1 MSLEARYILNSM
13 EKDKEQ
19 GYITKERKFNSLFC
33 GSLPY
38 SLESIMLEEEFNG
51 SIEKN
56 EKDIQF
62 TRALINVTFNSNIK
76 EAQLDENGEKKFDED
91 GYVKR
96 KTVKTIKEVR
106 KELYWNG
113 FTVDG
118 IKYVIYKRSSSKAR
132 SGSVLFIKE
141 NMYKKMIKRTWLGL
155 EWKKDEECDL
165 ASIKAYESLSLSGIE
180 DVVKI
185 PLDSIFIV
193 RDIKK
198 SFTTIASRTFLN
210 NGKLETKTEE
220 MVRTNDV
227 FDGESLLDN
236 SLFKSG
242 RGMMLLRN
250 SFFKS
255 CAFNTNIQQ
264 FFKDNKD
271 RIKDGKIKDM
281 FGREY
286 DISNIKLITTPNSL
300 KWLKFSKKFKDDKE
314 CYEYWLSHINDR
326 FGVCKSEK
334 SSHYDSYNQL
344 SYQMINS
351 MPYSKEDILEII
363 KDELDYVM
371 KLKSDIR
378 VFRKH
383 ISLNDMSYSRNM
395 IWNLLAI
402 NDDIQY
408 TKMYKNFR
416 NDTVNSYIKSLKKG
430 KIKIPNTDYAVLC
443 GNPYE
448 LLLHSIGGEIT
459 EENTLHKGK
468 EIYCSAYGDG
478 EELVGFRN
486 PNICSGNV
494 LVSKNVYK
502 EEFKYFNFTK
512 NIVIINSTD
521 NDIYDRLQGCDLDSD
536 TVLLTNHPVIKKRAK
551 EVEKDATP
559 VNDIAKGVQ
568 IKTRAYN
575 SAEMAEIDHII
586 SNNAIG
592 RIVNLSQILNS
603 YYWETMK
610 NGGDKELLD
619 ILYEKISLLSS
630 LSGTEIDKSK
640 KMIDLGENIDDILD
654 EISSTK
660 YKGKNVLEVGET
672 EVKIKKTNSE
682 KGKIKGET
690 ELKDK
695 MVRPDFFRHCAE
707 GKEYSFRKFET
718 PMDYLEEILNNLP
731 QAKRTKTISISDVL
745 FENSA
750 EKKDANRHQISKIKE
765 LVKNLDT
772 KIDKV
777 RLSEEEGQLLIIK
790 NLKDEVIEKISKM
803 KVTTATVIA
812 LLKRIYGGGAK
823 DKKKDDE
830 EGESNKKED
839 KEIKEYGMLLLECLY
854 KAKTNVVVDSFKV
867 LSNKIEV
874 LQEYEF
880 GDVVLFGK
888 KYKGVKA

>member
-1 MSLEARYILNSM
+1 MRDTNIYIMSLEARYILNSM
-13 EKDKEQ
+13 GKDKEQ
-19 GYITKERKFNSLFC
+19 GYITKERKFSSLFC

-38 SLESIMLEEEFNG
+38 SLESIMLEETFNG

-62 TRALINVTFNSNIK
+62 TRALINVTFNSSIK
-76 EAQLDENGEKKFDED
+76 EAQLDENGEKKLDED

-96 KTVKTIKEVR
+96 KIVKTIKEVR
-106 KELYWNG
+106 KELYENG
-113 FTVDG
+113 FKIDG
-118 IKYVIYKRSSSKAR
+118 IKYVLYKRSSSKAR
-132 SGSVLFIKE
+132 NGSVLFIKE
-141 NMYKKMIKRTWLGL
+141 DMYKTMITKTWLGL
-155 EWKKDEECDL
+155 EWKENEECDL
-165 ASIKAYESLSLSGIE
+165 ASLKAYESLTLSGIE
-180 DVVKI
+180 DAVNI

-210 NGKLETKTEE
+210 DGKLETKIQE
-220 MVRTNDV
+220 MMRTNDV
-227 FDGESLLDN
+227 FDGESLLDS
-236 SLFKSG
+236 SLFKNG
-242 RGMMLLRN
+242 KGMMLLRH

-264 FFKDNKD
+264 FFQDNKD
-271 RIKDGKIKDM
+271 KIKDGKIKDM

-286 DISNIKLITTPNSL
+286 DASKIKLIITPNSL
-300 KWLKFSKKFKDDKE
+300 KFLKFVKKFKDDKE
-314 CYEYWLSHINDR
+314 CYEYWLNHIDSR

-334 SSHYDSYNQL
+334 SSHYDNYNQL

-351 MPYSKEDILEII
+351 MPYSKENVEEIM
-363 KDELDYVM
+363 KDEIDYVM
-371 KLKSDIR
+371 KLKNDIG

-395 IWNLLAI
+395 IWNLLVI
-402 NDDIQY
+402 NDNIQY
-408 TKMYKNFR
+408 TPIYKNFKR
-416 NDTVNSYIKSLKKG
+416 DTIRSYIDVLRTG
-430 KIKIPNTDYAVLC
+430 KIKIANTDYAVLC

-448 LLLHSIGGEIT
+448 LLLHTIGIEIT
-459 EENTLHKGK
+459 QENTLHKGK
-468 EIYCSAYGDG
+468 EIYCSAYADG

-494 LVSKNVYK
+494 LVAKNVYK

-536 TVLLTNHPVIKKRAK
+536 TVLLTNHPIIKKRAR
-551 EVEKDATP
+551 EVQNDATP
-559 VNDIAKGVQ
+559 INDIAKGVG
-568 IKTRAYN
+568 TMARLYN
-575 SAEMAEIDHII
+575 AAEMAEIDYII

-603 YYWETMK
+603 YYWETKK

-630 LSGTEIDKSK
+630 LSGTEIDKAK

-654 EISSTK
+654 SISSTK
-660 YKGKNVLEVGET
+660 YKGKNILETEEV
-672 EVKIKKTNSE
+672 EVKIKKTNLE

-718 PMDYLEEILNNLP
+718 PMDYVEEILDNLP
-731 QAKRTKTISISDVL
+731 QAKRTKTMLISDVL
-745 FENSA
+745 FEDSS
-750 EKKDANRHQISKIKE
+750 EKKDANRHQISKMKK

-772 KIDKV
+772 EIDKV
-777 RLSEEEGQLLIIK
+777 RLSEEDGKNIIIK

-812 LLKRIYGGGAK
+812 LLKRIYS
-823 DKKKDDE
+823 E
-830 EGESNKKED
+830 EGKKQED
-839 KEIKEYGMLLLECLY
+839 KEIKEYGMLLIGCLY
-854 KAKTNVVVDSFKV
+854 KAQTHVVVYSFKV

-874 LQEYEF
+874 LQKDES

-888 KYKGVKA
+888 RYKGVKA